1 MVLRQNQVTTK
12 MCQKLQLKN
21 GSLRYSSQTFDLPA
35 SDSGLRMSSSRI
47 APPPPPA
54 TVIVSIINNDMFR
67 SGNGL
72 RECINRSLDLVIK
85 IKKAKISD
93 GRVWAIELHT
103 TGAVIRSLWKSDES
117 AQYSGVCLFSVFVV
131 SSYRDNLYA
140 NQEAPIT
147 TRYLQSSAS
156 SSNLSHLGM
165 ASVADPRR

>member
-1 MVLRQNQVTTK
+1 

-35 SDSGLRMSSSRI
+35 SNSGLRMSSSRI

-72 RECINRSLDLVIK
+72 RECINRSIDLVIK

-93 GRVWAIELHT
+93 GRVWAIKLHT
-103 TGAVIRSLWKSDES
+103 TGAVIWSLWKSDES
-117 AQYSGVCLFSVFVV
+117 AQYSGVCLFLFLSLL
-131 SSYRDNLYA
+131 YHHDHHDYA

-165 ASVADPRR
+165 ASVADPRRW

>member
-93 GRVWAIELHT
+93 GRVWAIKLHT
-103 TGAVIRSLWKSDES
+103 TGAVIWSLWKSDES
-117 AQYSGVCLFSVFVV
+117 AQYSGVCLFSVF
-131 SSYRDNLYA
+131 YGIIIMIML
-140 NQEAPIT
+140 I
-147 TRYLQSSAS
+147 
-156 SSNLSHLGM
+156 
-165 ASVADPRR
+165 RRRRSQRATCNPPPPPPT

>member
-1 MVLRQNQVTTK
+1 MLAWRHLAPSYLIQVTSLI
-12 MCQKLQLKN
+12 CLKLQLKN

-67 SGNGL
+67 SGNAL
-72 RECINRSLDLVIK
+72 RECLNRSIDLVIK

-103 TGAVIRSLWKSDES
+103 TGAVIWSLWKSDES
-117 AQYSGVCLFSVFVV
+117 AQYSGVCLFLFFFFLCCIIMIIMIMLIRRRRS
-131 SSYRDNLYA
+131 
-140 NQEAPIT
+140 
-147 TRYLQSSAS
+147 
-156 SSNLSHLGM
+156 
-165 ASVADPRR
+165 PRATCNPPPPPPT

>member
-1 MVLRQNQVTTK
+1 M
-12 MCQKLQLKN
+12 QLKN

-54 TVIVSIINNDMFR
+54 TVIVSINNNVTCFEVEMVLENASIVRPGDQNEE
-67 SGNGL
+67 GTNL
-72 RECINRSLDLVIK
+72 RWASMGHRATPHWSAHLELMEV
-85 IKKAKISD
+85 
-93 GRVWAIELHT
+93 GRVCSIF
-103 TGAVIRSLWKSDES
+103 R
-117 AQYSGVCLFSVFVV
+117 CLSFPLAVFVV
-131 SSYRDNLYA
+131 SSDHDNHYD

>member
-1 MVLRQNQVTTK
+1 
-12 MCQKLQLKN
+12 MCRKLQLKN

-54 TVIVSIINNDMFR
+54 TVIVSIIDNDMFR

-72 RECINRSLDLVIK
+72 IENASIVRPGDQNKEGTNLRWASMGHRATHRWSVHLELMEV
-85 IKKAKISD
+85 
-93 GRVWAIELHT
+93 GRVCSIF
-103 TGAVIRSLWKSDES
+103 R
-117 AQYSGVCLFSVFVV
+117 CLSFSFSVFVV
-131 SSYRDNLYA
+131 LSYHDHHDHA

>member
-1 MVLRQNQVTTK
+1 MLRQNQVTTC

-54 TVIVSIINNDMFR
+54 TVIISIINNDMFR

-72 RECINRSLDLVIK
+72 RECINRSIDLVIK

-93 GRVWAIELHT
+93 GRVWAIKLHT
-103 TGAVIRSLWKSDES
+103 TGAVIWSLWKSDES
-117 AQYSGVCLFSVFVV
+117 AQYSGVCLFLFLSFSVSVFVV
-131 SSYRDNLYA
+131 SS
-140 NQEAPIT
+140 
-147 TRYLQSSAS
+147 
-156 SSNLSHLGM
+156 
-165 ASVADPRR
+165 

>member
-1 MVLRQNQVTTK
+1 

-93 GRVWAIELHT
+93 GRVWAIKLHT
-103 TGAVIRSLWKSDES
+103 TGAVIWSLWKSDES
-117 AQYSGVCLFSVFVV
+117 AQYSGVCLFLFVCLCCIV
-131 SSYRDNLYA
+131 MIIIIMIML
-140 NQEAPIT
+140 I
-147 TRYLQSSAS
+147 
-156 SSNLSHLGM
+156 
-165 ASVADPRR
+165 RRRRSQRATCNPPPPPPT